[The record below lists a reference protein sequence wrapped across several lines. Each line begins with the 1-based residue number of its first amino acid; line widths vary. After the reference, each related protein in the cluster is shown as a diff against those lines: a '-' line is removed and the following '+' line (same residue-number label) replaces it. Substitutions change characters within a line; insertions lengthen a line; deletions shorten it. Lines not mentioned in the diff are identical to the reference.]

1 MSKPRNPFLNKYV
14 NVEVEALP
22 YGYSVSILNPGGSE
36 RLVRYGEV
44 NGWPVD
50 STVLF
55 QELYEME
62 SFLTPRKL
70 RDLDSGYTVTVRMEP
85 WEALHL
91 WGWDAHTMAEG
102 YDPYAFAWPFED
114 DDSPQGRFD
123 YLKKRTPNINIGSWD
138 VDLGVY
144 VGGGADEIPE
154 DAGPGGDGFGTPL
167 TIPVSDI
174 AGGVAVGHF
183 GADPRDLWGP
193 NTGSTEWGD
202 SGGFRLIPGR
212 RGLRD
217 RRGGG
222 TTRWDEQLEREVRK
236 RQTREEQ
243 RQQQQ
248 QQKQQSRQKEEQA
261 AKQAARQQEQWTKQQ
276 QEEAA
281 RKRQEDEKKK
291 QQQAQQSKK
300 KKDKKGMPFDPES
313 GRGGGSPSYEDVFGN
328 KVGRDDPYT
337 IPTGRSRRARG
348 SGPAAPFDLGTDPY
362 TQPTGEDASS
372 GPGRPTPSTAPGGSV
387 APATNIFKSGPSAVE
402 AAALQAKLEGPS
414 RLSNPEFEED
424 DEGYNLLGVSHA
436 IAGRICR
443 RFLYANLKYDAFPE
457 GLGESVEELI
467 DSLPEDYAKRLVR
480 EGAEEMASYCMDRR
494 ASDYH
499 GATQSYGSNAADRA
513 RRKIRAG
520 LADVMGEG
528 WVPPIAF
535 QAYVDPPARNLP
547 PIDIEKLAEQY
558 LVGNDEWEAYERATP
573 GGRRRIVEERARQ
586 KDPRAASRAFWKKFR
601 AEYE

>member
-1 MSKPRNPFLNKYV
+1 MGKPRNPFLNKYV

-22 YGYSVSILNPGGSE
+22 YGYSVSVLNPGGSE
-36 RLVRYGEV
+36 RLARYGEV
-44 NGWPVD
+44 NGWPVG

-70 RDLDSGYTVTVRMEP
+70 RDLDSGYTVTVRMKP

-102 YDPYAFAWPFED
+102 YDPYDEAGPFED

-123 YLKKRTPNINIGSWD
+123 YLKKRTPNVDINIGGNPWKFGAN
-138 VDLGVY
+138 LY
-144 VGGGADEIPE
+144 TGGGSIPSE
-154 DAGPGGDGFGTPL
+154 GHVSQQPSDFAGVP
-167 TIPVSDI
+167 S
-174 AGGVAVGHF
+174 
-183 GADPRDLWGP
+183 
-193 NTGSTEWGD
+193 
-202 SGGFRLIPGR
+202 FRSH

-217 RRGGG
+217 VATVHPVSEIIGYTAQGVRALRDRRRQRQYGFDGQGSDSSDSSDSSDGGLYG
-222 TTRWDEQLEREVRK
+222 TGADPVASRRAAKEQ
-236 RQTREEQ
+236 EEQ
-243 RQQQQ
+243 RQAEERRQQQ
-248 QQKQQSRQKEEQA
+248 TEAKRQKQQEEVR
-261 AKQAARQQEQWTKQQ
+261 KQ

-281 RKRQEDEKKK
+281 RKQQEESKKRSDKKK
-291 QQQAQQSKK
+291 R
-300 KKDKKGMPFDPES
+300 DKKGMPFDPES

-372 GPGRPTPSTAPGGSV
+372 GPGRPTRSTTPGGSV

-443 RFLYANLKYDAFPE
+443 RFLYASLKYDAFPE

-513 RRKIRAG
+513 RRKIQAG
-520 LADVMGEG
+520 LSDVMAEG

-535 QAYVDPPARNLP
+535 QAYVDPPARNSP

-558 LVGNDEWEAYERATP
+558 SVGNDEWEAYERATP

>member
-1 MSKPRNPFLNKYV
+1 MRKPRNPFLNKYV

-22 YGYSVSILNPGGSE
+22 YGYSVSVLNPGGSE
-36 RLVRYGEV
+36 RLARYGEV

-70 RDLDSGYTVTVRMEP
+70 RDLDSGYTVTVRMKP

-102 YDPYAFAWPFED
+102 YDPYDEAGPFED

-123 YLKKRTPNINIGSWD
+123 YLKKSRTPNTDVRFGRHEDAPVWD
-138 VDLGVY
+138 VGVTLHT
-144 VGGGADEIPE
+144 GGGGYATMNPDGTVADDGIPS
-154 DAGPGGDGFGTPL
+154 L
-167 TIPVSDI
+167 YN
-174 AGGVAVGHF
+174 
-183 GADPRDLWGP
+183 PRDLGWLAGGSGP
-193 NTGSTEWGD
+193 PTVHPLD
-202 SGGFRLIPGR
+202 RVYDVLAGR
-212 RGLRD
+212 RGG
-217 RRGGG
+217 RGGG
-222 TTRWDEQLEREVRK
+222 GRERLRGLFGRRDRSGELGDPEDLYGVPGMRRDSNQALK
-236 RQTREEQ
+236 LRTQK

-248 QQKQQSRQKEEQA
+248 QQQQQQQSRQKEEQA
-261 AKQAARQQEQWTKQQ
+261 AKQAARQQEQWAKQQ

-300 KKDKKGMPFDPES
+300 KKGKKGMPFDPES

-499 GATQSYGSNAADRA
+499 GATQSYGSNHADRA
-513 RRKIRAG
+513 RRKIQAG
-520 LADVMGEG
+520 LSDVMAEG

-535 QAYVDPPARNLP
+535 QAYVDPPARNSP

-573 GGRRRIVEERARQ
+573 GGRRR
-586 KDPRAASRAFWKKFR
+586 
-601 AEYE
+601 